1 MLFFGMALIIA
12 VLMIIVVV
20 LAVRNNRLVADNKTL
35 FAQVAYHQRTSGR
48 RSARSNVL
56 QGRLDSALAD
66 VARYKRAKEQAVV
79 DLLNLSCWVDD
90 NCVAR
95 CPTDGRFSRLD
106 ASITSPP
113 EVTFT
118 RTGHTIEL

>member
-1 MLFFGMALIIA
+1 MLLFLLAL
-12 VLMIIVVV
+12 VVAILTATTV
-20 LAVRNNRLVADNKTL
+20 GLAVRNNRLVADNRTL
-35 FAQVAYHQRTSGR
+35 YAQVSYHQRTSGR

-56 QGRLDSALAD
+56 QGRLDSAMAD

-79 DLLNLSCWVDD
+79 DLLDLACWVDD

-95 CPTDGRFSRLD
+95 DPADGKFSRLD
-106 ASITSPP
+106 VSITSPP